1 MKVTRAG
8 MLRLLNLP
16 NAAGHSMNEIRP
28 QVTIEATEFFFFGYY
43 VENLNHKEILF
54 FVKVSRK
61 L

>member
-28 QVTIEATEFFFFGYY
+28 QVTIEATEFFFFWLLCGKF
-43 VENLNHKEILF
+43 E
-54 FVKVSRK
+54 S
-61 L
+61 